1 MIGDGDL
8 RRAMK
13 QSDET
18 ELTEKKRS
26 VRRAMRKVIFEF
38 TAEKNRAGA
47 ASKKIERILIG
58 SELYA
63 ASHTLF
69 IFVSDPSE
77 VETRGIIASA
87 LKDKKRVALPRCIDT
102 AGTM

>member
-1 MIGDGDL
+1 MIGNEDL
-8 RRAMK
+8 RRAMRF
-13 QSDET
+13 SDET
-18 ELTEKKRS
+18 ELTEKKRL
-26 VRRAMRKVIFEF
+26 VRKAMRKTIFEF

-47 ASKKIERILIG
+47 ASKKIERLLLG

-77 VETRGIIASA
+77 V
-87 LKDKKRVALPRCIDT
+87 
-102 AGTM
+102 